1 MVLYNDIKIL
11 KDKISKKERWDIKL
25 RGLFLEIYLFLIV
38 FFFRVEISFKE
49 FILWEIFHIQNT
61 IKCLFD

>member
-49 FILWEIFHIQNT
+49 FILWEIFYI
-61 IKCLFD
+61 